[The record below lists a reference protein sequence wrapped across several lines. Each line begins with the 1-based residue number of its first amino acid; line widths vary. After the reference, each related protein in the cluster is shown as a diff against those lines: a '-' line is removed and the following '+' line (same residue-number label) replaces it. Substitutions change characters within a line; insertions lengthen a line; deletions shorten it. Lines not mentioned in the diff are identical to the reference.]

1 MATIDAVFFQ
11 IINSAQTAYEVNAL
25 GHATS
30 GSVSI
35 GAINKVEVLN
45 EVAMPE
51 SFLMYL
57 QALDQ
62 WDWYALALVL
72 LVLEVFVSGAF
83 FLWFGISAGLVGVVV
98 TFSPIL
104 SWKIQ
109 LILFALG
116 SASSL
121 VGWYIYKSKHPDKR
135 QAQGVVLNQRGHAC
149 IGKTYTLSEP
159 IVDGKGKLVVDD
171 ATWHI
176 SGPDCKKGAH
186 VKVEAM
192 DGMVLKITLI
202 EE

>member
-1 MATIDAVFFQ
+1 M
-11 IINSAQTAYEVNAL
+11 NSAQTAYEVNAL
-25 GHATS
+25 GHSTS
-30 GSVSI
+30 GSASI
-35 GAINKVEVLN
+35 GAINKFEVLK

-72 LVLEVFVSGAF
+72 LVLVSGAF

-109 LILFALG
+109 LVLFALG

-171 ATWHI
+171 TTWEI
-176 SGPDCKKGAH
+176 SGADCKKGTH
-186 VKVEAM
+186 IKVKAM